1 MDEPSEI
8 ASEIINEDLMILN
21 DLKSDESIKLN

>member
-21 DLKSDESIKLN
+21 DLKLDESIKLN